1 MKNLFTISV
10 IILMAG
16 SMLFPGLVFAQSPDK
31 ISYQAVVR
39 DAEGN
44 LVAGR
49 QVGLQIRILQGSAD
63 GNAVYIQTLTTE
75 TNANGLVS
83 VDIGGEAGFTE
94 IDWSAGPYFIETGT
108 DPSGGTDYTI
118 TGTSQLLS
126 VPFALH
132 AKTAETIAGP
142 IAEEDPVFAA
152 SPASG
157 IEAADIGNWDEA
169 YFWGDHS
176 GEGYLTVETDPLF
189 TSTFDIA
196 DPEEGDL
203 LRYNATTGTWERFT
217 PAFAPDVH
225 DHDVATTETDGFMS
239 AGDKARL
246 DGIEDGAQVNVQPDW
261 EATSGDAQIL
271 NKPAT
276 ISDFSLDAGSGNI
289 TNLADPVNGQDAV
302 TKSYVALRVSTTG
315 DTLFLGNDQ
324 YVVIPGLT
332 FANPYFAAGEPVTD
346 NAGNEYTTVIIGQQ
360 TWMAENLKTTNY
372 NNGDP
377 IHYPGDHEH
386 EPYWADCNAGETGAF
401 AWYENDDS
409 YKNMYGAL
417 YNWYAVADSRGIC
430 PAGWRVPRRGDW
442 EELREYVGGTNI
454 MGERLKSTRTEPD
467 PHPRWD
473 SPNVANN
480 ETGFSAF
487 PGGQR
492 NSDGSFDWL
501 GGQGFWWTST
511 EYFRL
516 RTLYYDGGMFD
527 FSSDETRSGYSV
539 RCIEAAVD

>member
-1 MKNLFTISV
+1 M
-10 IILMAG
+10 
-16 SMLFPGLVFAQSPDK
+16 
-31 ISYQAVVR
+31 
-39 DAEGN
+39 
-44 LVAGR
+44 
-49 QVGLQIRILQGSAD
+49 
-63 GNAVYIQTLTTE
+63 
-75 TNANGLVS
+75 S
-83 VDIGGEAGFTE
+83 VDIGGEAGFAE
-94 IDWSAGPYFIETGT
+94 IDWSSGPYFIETGF

-132 AKTAETIAGP
+132 AKTAETMTGP
-142 IAEEDPVFAA
+142 VAEEDPVFAA

-169 YFWGDHS
+169 YSWGDHS

-203 LRYNATTGTWERFT
+203 LRYNATTGIWERFT
-217 PAFAPDVH
+217 PAFASEVH
-225 DHDVATTETDGFMS
+225 DHDVATTEAGGFM
-239 AGDKARL
+239 AKEDKARL

-271 NKPAT
+271 NKPVA

-302 TKSYVALRVSTTG
+302 TKSYVKLRVSVTG
-315 DTLFLGNDQ
+315 DTLFLGSGQ

-332 FANPYFAAGEPVTD
+332 LANPYFSTGEPVTD
-346 NAGNEYTTVIIGQQ
+346 NAGNEYPTVIIGLQK
-360 TWMAENLKTTNY
+360 WMAENLKTTEY

-377 IHYPGDHEH
+377 IHYPGDDEN
-386 EPYWADCNAGETGAF
+386 EPFWEDCSTGETGAF

-409 YKNMYGAL
+409 YKDMYGAL
-417 YNWYAVADSRGIC
+417 YNWYAIADNRGIC
-430 PAGWRVPRRGDW
+430 PAGWRVPTRGDW
-442 EELREYVGGTNI
+442 EELQEYVGGSNI
-454 MGERLKSTRTEPD
+454 MGERLKSTRTDPD

-480 ETGFSAF
+480 ETGFTAF

-492 NSDGSFDWL
+492 TEDGSFDNL
-501 GGQGFWWTST
+501 GVQGYWWSST
-511 EYFRL
+511 EYFRI
-516 RTLYYDGGMFD
+516 RTAHGHGGMWGWI
-527 FSSDETRSGYSV
+527 SEETRSGYSV
-539 RCIEAAVD
+539 RCIKATGE